1 MRGFIFLR
9 YRLNEKFTNIFFY
22 LHVIFFSRHFST
34 PYILQIN
41 TTQINLINLL
51 TVPVSTLILSPTKL
65 SVNSGK
71 IIYLECQTNYCNPPS
86 TIIWYINNE
95 KIAGHVNITIDTS
108 STGLSRTTSVLQYT
122 AVTSDDGNLIFC
134 TASNIEGL
142 TITSTTNILDVRCEC
157 VRCSFYVSTFM

>member
-1 MRGFIFLR
+1 MRFYFSSIQAKWKIHEYFFR
-9 YRLNEKFTNIFFY
+9 FTCYI
-22 LHVIFFSRHFST
+22 FSRHFST

-71 IIYLECQTNYCNPPS
+71 IVYLECQTNYCNPPS

-142 TITSTTNILDVRCEC
+142 TIRSTTNILDVRCEC